1 MLGIIATIIAIVKKH
16 YTFAAVVGIWTAV
29 AWAFYLTGAFEYV
42 YAPGIIFLY
51 IAIFNLKSPEAEAK
65 KRAEDQLKSKEK
77 KRIFYCKRC
86 GKMVEGFETQA
97 RETCPTCNIAM
108 IKTDFPCSL
117 WDQMTESEQAKQRS
131 LWDDGKKGQ
140 DPELIKE
147 LRARRDRKDAT
158 FFSDHGSEK
167 SGETEGVPMIATVP
181 NSTSQSSAPVQKFCR
196 KCGKKMIPGAK
207 FCNACGTP
215 IVVISYYDAD
225 NTVADSSICCPSC
238 GFIMKPGKKFCTEC
252 GASLKSSN
260 EVKQPDLPPVHA
272 FINDVPEDDQKKIEE
287 LPTLNLSS
295 LPPKLRRAFIF
306 IEDGEWD
313 RAEEYIE
320 TILDEDP
327 ENAYAYLGKAM
338 IKAKVAS
345 PYSPTA
351 EEIVAL
357 KEDRAYSRAK
367 QYADDELKNVIASW
381 ESKSTGCSDTLA
393 QPVGVKRESGQIYLV
408 ETEDGMLVDVPSD
421 KLDSWSKAQSE
432 RVVDEE
438 LAAREKELLD
448 RALDTLYG
456 DREVANKAETD
467 SVSFK
472 DSAAQASS
480 LHVDEQIKRGDNN
493 KPPKKWKDIYSILI
507 IVFLIALATTVYV
520 VINKQSKDSQISSS
534 SPTGLKE
541 YIEEKKA
548 EETEDD
554 RYAKA
559 LNDIKNGEI
568 SGFDEARKMA
578 LAGTI
583 SSAKYEEIIEA
594 TYQEGVK
601 LYTDGELSQAI
612 PFFER
617 ISTYKNSV
625 AYLTHIYTTLN
636 ENKGA

>member
-1 MLGIIATIIAIVKKH
+1 MMSSRKIYGVGWLNFYVRFRFPIALALGVLALAVNCLNGVSQGFSGDALFWLFVVIYFGYLCFGFSVYQNMKQMTPKAYKLNIVFLVIETLVIPVSQALESNNFVTTYFIRLIILILIWFIPNYIYFKNRRELFTGERTLNQIIEDE
-16 YTFAAVVGIWTAV
+16 AALKEYEKAHPKQVEPKRFVCKSCGKN
-29 AWAFYLTGAFEYV
+29 LTGWYQFCPACGAAGQIEEIKADGSSMGEDLQSDKMSESRCV
-42 YAPGIIFLY
+42 QPDPLMV
-51 IAIFNLKSPEAEAK
+51 SEEPERVQDTVKTSE
-65 KRAEDQLKSKEK
+65 
-77 KRIFYCKRC
+77 KRILD
-86 GKMVEGFETQA
+86 
-97 RETCPTCNIAM
+97 I
-108 IKTDFPCSL
+108 
-117 WDQMTESEQAKQRS
+117 
-131 LWDDGKKGQ
+131 
-140 DPELIKE
+140 
-147 LRARRDRKDAT
+147 
-158 FFSDHGSEK
+158 
-167 SGETEGVPMIATVP
+167 SGLA
-181 NSTSQSSAPVQKFCR
+181 
-196 KCGKKMIPGAK
+196 
-207 FCNACGTP
+207 
-215 IVVISYYDAD
+215 
-225 NTVADSSICCPSC
+225 
-238 GFIMKPGKKFCTEC
+238 
-252 GASLKSSN
+252 
-260 EVKQPDLPPVHA
+260 
-272 FINDVPEDDQKKIEE
+272 
-287 LPTLNLSS
+287 
-295 LPPKLRRAFIF
+295 PKLRRVFIF

-381 ESKSTGCSDTLA
+381 ESKSTDCSDTLA

-467 SVSFK
+467 SVSVK

-480 LHVDEQIKRGDNN
+480 LQVDEQIKRGDNN

>member
-1 MLGIIATIIAIVKKH
+1 MGEDLQSDKMSESRGVQPDPLMVSEEPERVQDTVK
-16 YTFAAVVGIWTAV
+16 TS
-29 AWAFYLTGAFEYV
+29 E
-42 YAPGIIFLY
+42 
-51 IAIFNLKSPEAEAK
+51 
-65 KRAEDQLKSKEK
+65 
-77 KRIFYCKRC
+77 KRILD
-86 GKMVEGFETQA
+86 
-97 RETCPTCNIAM
+97 I
-108 IKTDFPCSL
+108 
-117 WDQMTESEQAKQRS
+117 
-131 LWDDGKKGQ
+131 
-140 DPELIKE
+140 
-147 LRARRDRKDAT
+147 
-158 FFSDHGSEK
+158 
-167 SGETEGVPMIATVP
+167 SGLA
-181 NSTSQSSAPVQKFCR
+181 
-196 KCGKKMIPGAK
+196 
-207 FCNACGTP
+207 
-215 IVVISYYDAD
+215 
-225 NTVADSSICCPSC
+225 
-238 GFIMKPGKKFCTEC
+238 
-252 GASLKSSN
+252 
-260 EVKQPDLPPVHA
+260 
-272 FINDVPEDDQKKIEE
+272 
-287 LPTLNLSS
+287 
-295 LPPKLRRAFIF
+295 PKLRRVFIF

-351 EEIVAL
+351 EEIEAL

-381 ESKSTGCSDTLA
+381 ESKSTDCSDTLA

-456 DREVANKAETD
+456 DREAANKAETD
-467 SVSFK
+467 SVSVK

-583 SSAKYEEIIEA
+583 SSAKYEEIVEA